1 MQGLGRGLSININS
15 PSKND
20 SFISADLIKLLIREG
35 STPLSVTKDAVCQW
49 EGLSGR
55 FLLQF
60 RTFGR
65 TEPRQPRMSKGTGL
79 TSHSYTHTDTH
90 THTHTHTHTLPQRRW
105 KPWSPPP
112 SWEASNVF
120 LIEIEA
126 SRNREIYL
134 QKLYSFWSTNRTWQF
149 WNACVCME
157 NGCQGKSDRPGFD
170 LPGGRTREAG
180 SRLLLPCLSRGT
192 GCPMGPA
199 DATTFSWEYL

>member
-1 MQGLGRGLSININS
+1 MLTPPVQGLGRGWSININS
-15 PSKND
+15 PRKND

-35 STPLSVTKDAVCQW
+35 STPLFVTKDTVCQW

-65 TEPRQPRMSKGTGL
+65 TEPRQPRVSKGTGL
-79 TSHSYTHTDTH
+79 TSHSSPPPTH
-90 THTHTHTHTLPQRRW
+90 THTPPQRGW

-112 SWEASNVF
+112 TWEASNVF

-126 SRNREIYL
+126 SRNREIYW
-134 QKLYSFWSTNRTWQF
+134 QNLYSFWSTNRTWQF
-149 WNACVCME
+149 WNICVCME
-157 NGCQGKSDRPGFD
+157 NSGCQGTSGRPGCN

-180 SRLLLPCLSRGT
+180 SSLPLPCLSRGT

-199 DATTFSWEYL
+199 DVTTFSWEYL